1 VLGYVHERPLQ
12 GHPLVPLVQVS
23 ATPAVLGAHGED
35 LDVPLAGDPEAWSD
49 QLLAGLG
56 AVLSRSRVCR
66 ADAEGNTEVQMTRG
80 WLGVSL

>member
-1 VLGYVHERPLQ
+1 
-12 GHPLVPLVQVS
+12 
-23 ATPAVLGAHGED
+23 
-35 LDVPLAGDPEAWSD
+35 
-49 QLLAGLG
+49 LG